1 MTHISIGDYD
11 PFDSRVI
18 ANPYPYYELLR
29 REAPVHR
36 LERYGFYVVTRYAD
50 VEAVLNDHETF
61 SSAWGPGPAKV
72 IQPIRNILNSDPP
85 EHTALRSIM
94 ADAFA
99 PETLQRIE
107 PRVAALCE
115 SLTERLAQT
124 GRADLVSDFAVP
136 LPMDVIAQLLGVPV
150 EDRNS
155 FKSWS
160 DDIVAEIGTR
170 RSATLARRAFSDYL
184 RPLIAERKARPR
196 DDLITRLL
204 QPAGSEPLSDQ
215 EVIAFCQALL
225 VAGNE
230 NVSGLI
236 GNLFLALARRPDE
249 WKRLRDDPGRVPAAG
264 TESPS
269 PPTRSSSSRSAP
281 RTEIRTASP
290 TRSASTSRASPTRTW
305 PSARASTA
313 AWERRWPG
321 FRPSSPCEPPCAASA
336 RSGCSKRIRRTHPSS
351 SSAVPNGSPS
361 SWSPRR
367 NGKRSSPARASG
379 DSSVRLPAV
388 ASDGP
393 GG

>member
-155 FKSWS
+155 FKSCS

-249 WKRLRDDPGRVPAAG
+249 WKRLRDDPGRVPAAVEESLRFDSPNQG
-264 TESPS
+264 LFRHTTRDVEMHGVTISADTKLLVSFGSANRDPDRFSDPERFDVAREPNPHLAFGAGIHRCLGAPLARLQAQLALRTALRRFREIRLLEADPPYAPVFFQRCPERLAVELVPSPS
-269 PPTRSSSSRSAP
+269 
-281 RTEIRTASP
+281 
-290 TRSASTSRASPTRTW
+290 
-305 PSARASTA
+305 
-313 AWERRWPG
+313 
-321 FRPSSPCEPPCAASA
+321 
-336 RSGCSKRIRRTHPSS
+336 
-351 SSAVPNGSPS
+351 
-361 SWSPRR
+361 
-367 NGKRSSPARASG
+367 
-379 DSSVRLPAV
+379 
-388 ASDGP
+388 
-393 GG
+393 